1 MVKQYLKQ
9 AWQMMKQQKLFSTI
23 YIVGT
28 ALAVCFTTVMAVA
41 YYVKLA
47 PLYPEYNR
55 SHTYYND
62 QLTVKPSGN
71 KGSATAGFG
80 YNLLH
85 DWFYQLKNVEVV
97 SGIIKQDPNAHWVHP
112 TEGIDLKINTIFTDP
127 AFFKIYEY
135 DFIEGSIFSEA
146 DFESGVRTVI
156 ISDRLARK
164 AFHQT
169 TGVVGKMLNMDRND
183 YRICGVVK
191 SGSKLGSMSY
201 ADAILPYK
209 TSPSY
214 QEAFYHDPVGYFEIR
229 FLVKDEA
236 QVKALQEEIDALI
249 ANLNQ
254 QHKEDWIIS
263 TRPLR
268 SHFSMAFNHIYHSN
282 NYKITV
288 WMLLK
293 LFLPIILVLLLIPAL
308 NLSGMIS
315 SRMEERLA
323 EMGVRKSFGASRSVL
338 LSQVLWEN
346 LLLTLAGGLVG
357 LALAWIIIALGKGWL
372 FTLFEDAPESLYDN
386 SITVTGEMLF
396 TPTVFITALLVCII
410 INLLSALIP
419 AWNSLRKPIVSSIN
433 EKE

>member
-1 MVKQYLKQ
+1 MIRIYIKQ

-23 YIVGT
+23 YILGT

-55 SHTYYND
+55 SRTYYND
-62 QLTVKPSGN
+62 YLMVTPAGN
-71 KGSATAGFG
+71 KGSAGAGFG

-85 DWFYQLKNVEVV
+85 DCFYQLKNAEVV

-112 TEGIDLKINTIFTDP
+112 IEGINLKIKTIFTDP

-156 ISDRLARK
+156 ISDKLARK
-164 AFHQT
+164 VFHQT

-183 YRICGVVK
+183 YRVCGVVK

-209 TSPSY
+209 TSPNY
-214 QEAFYHDPVGYFEIR
+214 QESFYHEPVGYFEIR

-236 QVKALQEEIDALI
+236 QRKALQEEIDALI

-254 QHKEDWIIS
+254 QHKDEWIIN

-268 SHFSMAFNHIYHSN
+268 SHFSMAFNYMYHMN
-282 NYKITV
+282 DYKINA

-357 LALAWIIIALGKGWL
+357 LILAWGIITLGKGWL